1 MKSESVT
8 VSKRG
13 YIVLPAHIRKE
24 MNIKP
29 GTKVLINK
37 EKGRLILETIPSF
50 TKKLEGLTQGTI
62 GDTPEAVDAFLEE
75 ERKERKND

>member
-1 MKSESVT
+1 MQSESVT

-29 GTKVLINK
+29 GTKILINK
-37 EKGRLILETIPSF
+37 DKDKLILETVPSF
-50 TKKLEGLTQGTI
+50 TQKLTGATRRTI
-62 GDTPEAVDAFLEE
+62 GDTPEAVETFLDD
-75 ERKERKND
+75 ERKERDDR